1 MASKIERRDKMLAK
15 LKALP
20 AAVRSEIK
28 QAMAQSA
35 DEIVA
40 MQKRLVPVRT
50 GALRD
55 SIKQTWG
62 NKPGLSSAGLAGG
75 GAQAGDPDLT
85 VWITAGG
92 SREGW
97 HARFVEFGTS
107 AHVAGGKF
115 AGATIPGAPAQ
126 PFFYPAWRAN
136 KRRVKARISR
146 AITRAAKKVAASA

>member
-1 MASKIERRDKMLAK
+1 MASRIERREQMLAK
-15 LKALP
+15 LRALP

-75 GAQAGDPDLT
+75 GPRAGDPDLT
-85 VWITAGG
+85 VFITAGG
-92 SREGW
+92 EREGW
-97 HARFVEFGTS
+97 YARFVEYGTS
-107 AHVAGGKF
+107 AHEAGGKF
-115 AGATIPGAPAQ
+115 KGATIPAVSAR
-126 PFFYPAWRAN
+126 PFFWPSWRAN
-136 KRRVKARISR
+136 KRRTKSRISR
-146 AITRAAKKVAASA
+146 AITRAAKKVAGQS